1 MDSPQSF
8 GTAAEVDP
16 QRIVADPAYRT
27 RYARVLLDRS
37 GDATDHV
44 ELRRLARRV
53 FPDLARTD
61 SAASLARLVGSA
73 ATLRAAER
81 DGQEPVVTPD
91 AGLINKPTHPLEYPS
106 NYAELDADKRALLI
120 RFCEAEL
127 KAGREG
133 REALDNLDRH
143 YGWPFSDR
151 TFYVGP
157 WKAARLRRRRK
168 ED

>member
-8 GTAAEVDP
+8 GAAAEVDP

-37 GDATDHV
+37 GDSTDHV

-53 FPDLARTD
+53 FPGLAHPD
-61 SAASLARLVGSA
+61 SGASLARLVGSA
-73 ATLRAAER
+73 ATLLAAER
-81 DGQEPVVTPD
+81 DGREPVATPD
-91 AGLINKPTHPLEYPS
+91 AGLINKPTHPLDYPPS
-106 NYAELDADKRALLI
+106 YAELDADKRALLI

-127 KAGREG
+127 NAGSEG

-157 WKAARLRRRRK
+157 WKAARLRRRR
-168 ED
+168 